1 MSTSWQDEYASDTG
15 REVSEAERLAVL
27 KRALPPG
34 MSIGMVPGGPME
46 HVLDHAVR
54 LTRERDALRA
64 ELEDVRRRVRKLHG
78 GFATT
83 GTGLVARKG
92 MRIAFPDLFT
102 EADDG
107 E

>member
-1 MSTSWQDEYASDTG
+1 MSTSWQDEYAHDTG
-15 REVSEAERLAVL
+15 REVTSLSDEEIAKEINALWYRGEMPRIVATLAE
-27 KRALPPG
+27 
-34 MSIGMVPGGPME
+34 VPM
-46 HVLDHAVR
+46 LR
-54 LTRERDALRA
+54 CERDALRA
-64 ELEDVRRRVRKLHG
+64 ELEDVRRMVRKLHG